1 MLILAAICSGNLL
14 LRGSFEDPHQR
25 ARIGAIVALLAILD
39 VPLIVLATRIFRGIH
54 PVHPSMSTTM
64 RAVLVASVV
73 GFAALFLLITEWR
86 RRQIMLGNSITDMEN
101 REYNC

>member
-1 MLILAAICSGNLL
+1 
-14 LRGSFEDPHQR
+14 
-25 ARIGAIVALLAILD
+25 
-39 VPLIVLATRIFRGIH
+39 
-54 PVHPSMSTTM
+54 M